1 MPVSDNYIAT
11 FSVVK
16 AFLIAEIIDFIFLLS
31 QFPIPNSQFYMSE
44 LPPLDNETIWAILNE
59 EIDDAAVNQLVWQY
73 LGYRCD
79 AETGMWNSTNVA
91 EEWCLEYPEP
101 PDFIDSRP
109 ATVKLTRS
117 IIPENKQLLKEK
129 LGFQGY
135 KIGEFGPRQTRRA
148 TMANWLMG
156 FMENES

>member
-1 MPVSDNYIAT
+1 
-11 FSVVK
+11 
-16 AFLIAEIIDFIFLLS
+16 
-31 QFPIPNSQFYMSE
+31 MSE